1 MIKLIPVTMRTLM
14 LWAAANL
21 SILWAAAQLQPVQVT
36 DMLLIKT
43 AGSISLT
50 ADGSKVAYTLT
61 DIVPDEKNAGEHRYR
76 TQIWVGE
83 AAGSSSPRQFTHAPE
98 GASQPSWSPDGSQL
112 AFVRQVMGIPQI
124 FVTSMQGGEAQQLT
138 FLPTGA
144 SGPVWST
151 NGRQLVFSSSIPVQQ
166 YLTDSVLNPARLQ
179 PAYSFEKP
187 GLTTVALPSPATK
200 ANANGSLDEVRAYLR
215 QNEADRKAKVI
226 NKLNFQQEA
235 TTSGE
240 MNINHLFIMAAE
252 PGAKPKILTS
262 GFHSYSNAQFVA
274 GTPMIVAES
283 APYPGEHPDRQQ
295 ERAIYIM
302 DTLGQNLKLW
312 FGEPGYAVGGARVS
326 PSGKWIAF
334 TKTKTNRVGIG
345 AMYIC
350 GINDIGADAKP
361 AIQDISL
368 QQSKWADNDAGI
380 YFTANTRGGSVLYF
394 YQMGSRQL
402 KPLTAANEGITDY
415 DVSGNRL
422 VLAKTAIES
431 PSELYT
437 GNADATSLAP
447 LAVLNAWTKTRLL
460 SKPEKGVFVNDI
472 GLEVDYWIM
481 KPAQMATGKKYPVLL
496 EIHGGPSA
504 MWGPGESS
512 MWHEFQYFC
521 SKGYGVVYCNPRGSG
536 GSGEK
541 FLRGNIN
548 DWGNG
553 PMNDVMTALNKATQ
567 QPWADTSK
575 LFVTGGSYAGYLV
588 AYILGHH
595 QRFKAACAQ
604 RGVYDLRTFLGEGNA
619 WRLVPNYFG
628 GYPWQPDVLKLLEKE
643 SPVNYVANIKT
654 PLIIFHGEQDL
665 RTGVIQSEQL
675 YKSLKILGRPVEY
688 VRHPGATHEI
698 TRSGNNR
705 QRIDQMLRTWE
716 FFERF
721 QIP

>member
-1 MIKLIPVTMRTLM
+1 
-14 LWAAANL
+14 
-21 SILWAAAQLQPVQVT
+21 
-36 DMLLIKT
+36 MLLVKT
-43 AGSISLT
+43 AGNITLT
-50 ADGSKVAYTLT
+50 ADGKKVAYTLT
-61 DIVPDEKNAGEHRYR
+61 EIVPDEKNAVEHQYR

-83 AAGSSSPRQFTHAPE
+83 ANGSSRPQQFTQAPE
-98 GASQPSWSPDGSQL
+98 GASQPAWSPDGSRL
-112 AFVRQVMGIPQI
+112 AFVRQVSGVPQI
-124 FVTSMQGGEAQQLT
+124 FMASMQGGEPQQIT

-144 SGPVWST
+144 SGPVWSA
-151 NGRQLVFSSSIPVQQ
+151 NGNQIMFTSSIPLLQ
-166 YLTDSVLNPARLQ
+166 YLTDTVLNPGRLK
-179 PAYSFEKP
+179 PGFSLEKP
-187 GLTTVALPSPATK
+187 GLNTMTLPLPATK
-200 ANANGSLDEVRAYLR
+200 ANPNGTLDEVRAYLR
-215 QNEADRKAKVI
+215 QNEEDRKAKVI

-235 TTSGE
+235 VTSGE
-240 MNINHLFIMAAE
+240 MNITHLFIVAAVS
-252 PGAKPKILTS
+252 GAKPRIITS
-262 GFHSYSNAQFVA
+262 GFHSYSNPQFVP
-274 GTPMIVAES
+274 GTPMLMAES
-283 APYPGEHPDRQQ
+283 ALNTGEHPDRQQ

-312 FGEPGYAVGGARVS
+312 LGEPGYAVSGARVS

-334 TKTKTNRVGIG
+334 TKTQTNRVGIG
-345 AMYIC
+345 TLYIC
-350 GINDIGADAKP
+350 GINDNGTLAQR
-361 AIQDISL
+361 AIQDMSL
-368 QQSKWADNDAGI
+368 QQVKWSDNDEGI
-380 YFTANTRGGSVLYF
+380 YFTANNRGGTILYF
-394 YQMGSRQL
+394 YQMISRQL
-402 KPLTAANEGITDY
+402 KPLTAAHEGITDY
-415 DVSGNRL
+415 DVRSNRL
-422 VLAKTAIES
+422 VLAKTGIES

-437 GNADATSLAP
+437 GNADATALRQLAI
-447 LAVLNAWTKTRLL
+447 LNEWTSTRQL
-460 SKPEKGVFVNDI
+460 SKPERGVFVNEL
-472 GLEVDYWIM
+472 GMEVDYWIM
-481 KPAQMATGKKYPVLL
+481 KPAGMANGKKYPLLL

-541 FLRGNIN
+541 FLRANIN

-553 PMNDVMTALNKATQ
+553 PMSDVMTALNIAAR
-567 QPWADTSK
+567 QPWVDTSN

-628 GYPWQPDVLKLLEKE
+628 GYPWQPDILKKLEKE
-643 SPVNYVANIKT
+643 SPINYVHNIKT

-721 QIP
+721 RTP

>member
-1 MIKLIPVTMRTLM
+1 MQKVKWLTAKAILLGSI
-14 LWAAANL
+14 ANL
-21 SILWAAAQLQPVQVT
+21 STLWVAAQLQPVQVT
-36 DMLLIKT
+36 DMLLVKT
-43 AGSISLT
+43 AGNITLT
-50 ADGSKVAYTLT
+50 IDGNKVAYTLT

-83 AAGSSSPRQFTHAPE
+83 AGGSSRPQQFTHAPE
-98 GASQPSWSPDGSQL
+98 GASQPAWSPDGSRL
-112 AFVRQVMGIPQI
+112 AFVRQVSGVPQV
-124 FVTSMQGGEAQQLT
+124 FMASMQGGEPQQIT

-144 SGPVWST
+144 SGPVWSA
-151 NGRQLVFSSSIPVQQ
+151 NGSQILFTSSIPLQQ
-166 YLTDSVLNPARLQ
+166 YLADTVLNPGRLQ
-179 PAYSFEKP
+179 PAFSFEKP
-187 GLTTVALPSPATK
+187 GLSTLALPLPATK
-200 ANANGSLDEVRAYLR
+200 ANANGTLDEVRAYLR
-215 QNEADRKAKVI
+215 QNEEDRKAKVI

-235 TTSGE
+235 VTSGE
-240 MNINHLFIMAAE
+240 MNVTHLFIVAAA
-252 PGAKPKILTS
+252 PGAKPRIITS
-262 GFHSYSNAQFVA
+262 GFHSYSNPQFVP
-274 GTPMIVAES
+274 GTPMLMAES
-283 APYPGEHPDRQQ
+283 AAYAGEHPDRQQ

-312 FGEPGYAVGGARVS
+312 LGEPGYAVSGARVS

-345 AMYIC
+345 TLHIC
-350 GINDIGADAKP
+350 GINDNVAIAQP
-361 AIQDISL
+361 AIQDMSL
-368 QQSKWADNDAGI
+368 QQVKWTDNDGGI

-402 KPLTAANEGITDY
+402 KPLTAAHEGITDY
-415 DVSGNRL
+415 DVRSNRL

-431 PSELYT
+431 PSEIYS
-437 GNADATSLAP
+437 GNADATALRQLAI
-447 LAVLNAWTKTRLL
+447 LNEWTSTRQL
-460 SKPEKGVFVNDI
+460 SKPERGFFVNEL
-472 GLEVDYWIM
+472 GMEVDYWIM
-481 KPAQMATGKKYPVLL
+481 KPAGLADGKKYPLLL

-548 DWGNG
+548 DWGKG
-553 PMNDVMTALNKATQ
+553 PMSDVMTALNKAAQ

-595 QRFKAACAQ
+595 QKFKAACAQ

-628 GYPWQPDVLKLLEKE
+628 GYPWQPEVLKLLEKE
-643 SPVNYVANIKT
+643 SPINYVANIKT

-721 QIP
+721 RTP